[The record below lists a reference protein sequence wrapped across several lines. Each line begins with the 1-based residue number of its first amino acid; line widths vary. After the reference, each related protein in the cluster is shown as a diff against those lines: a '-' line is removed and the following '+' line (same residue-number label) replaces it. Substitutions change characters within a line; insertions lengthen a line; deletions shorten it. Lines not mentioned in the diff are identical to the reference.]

1 MKDMSLLVFK
11 DDNGYYRLEGDDPN
25 NQMRIDMTE
34 EETDAWTEQHF
45 HRYVRVNLEVA
56 LHIIKSTEVIG
67 QEFTI
72 LEQCDHCG
80 KPGSPFT
87 FVLPI
92 AHLDKRIDVL
102 FEQRACSE
110 ECKQAIIQ
118 KMKPAMA

>member
-1 MKDMSLLVFK
+1 MD
-11 DDNGYYRLEGDDPN
+11 RA
-25 NQMRIDMTE
+25 T
-34 EETDAWTEQHF
+34 F

-92 AHLDKRIDVL
+92 AHLDKRIDVR